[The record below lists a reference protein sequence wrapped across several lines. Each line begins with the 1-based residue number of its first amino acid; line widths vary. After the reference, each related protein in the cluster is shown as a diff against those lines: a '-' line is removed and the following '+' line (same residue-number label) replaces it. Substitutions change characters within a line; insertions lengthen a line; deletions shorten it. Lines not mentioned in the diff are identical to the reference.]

1 MQKGELLVLYTDGIT
16 EASNPDD
23 EEFGVDRL
31 VEVTTASRTKSLKE
45 IEVDLLAA
53 LAQFVKGV
61 PYSDDRT
68 LVLVR
73 RD

>member
-1 MQKGELLVLYTDGIT
+1 
-16 EASNPDD
+16 
-23 EEFGVDRL
+23 VDRL
-31 VEVTTASRTKSLKE
+31 VEVTTASRTKPLKE